1 MELEYSNAKV
11 EKAFTDWNY
20 LNKTIGMQLTK
31 AIKKRKDQ
39 LESFQN
45 ILEFMG
51 SGIDN
56 PHLLKENLHGLIAW
70 SVTGNL
76 RIIFDLKLK
85 KNETY
90 SVEIAR
96 REKIC
101 IKGVADY
108 HGGKDEWIIA

>member
-1 MELEYSNAKV
+1 MKLEYSNNKV
-11 EKAFTDWNY
+11 EKAFTDWAY
-20 LNKTIGMQLTK
+20 LLKTVGKELTK

-45 ILEFMG
+45 IFEFMS

-56 PHLLKENLHGLIAW
+56 PHLLNGNLHGCIGW

-76 RIIFDLKLK
+76 RIIFDLKLE
-85 KNETY
+85 KNEAY
-90 SVEIAR
+90 GLEIAR

-108 HGGKDEWIIA
+108 HGGKDEWLIN